1 MRKLIPVFAVATR
14 PAGIDLLSRELN
26 EPDFAGLCVRFFH
39 SLLARAKLRN
49 EPELRFLSP
58 VERLEEWY
66 GSSVP

>member
-1 MRKLIPVFAVATR
+1 MRKLIPIFAVATR

-26 EPDFAGLCVRFFH
+26 DPDFAGSCIRFFH

-49 EPELRFLSP
+49 ESELRFPSS
-58 VERLEEWY
+58 VERMEEWF